1 MISFF
6 SGKITKFPDRA
17 VMEGSAVWC
26 RQAYSLFLKENVHSL
41 VSLFCTCVLPQLSP
55 LFMCSPVRILREVG
69 CEVNKPGW
77 ELSESVFY
85 FSLSLDLFH
94 KGLDQFL
101 FILLYILAGIWCYQN
116 I

>member
-1 MISFF
+1 
-6 SGKITKFPDRA
+6 
-17 VMEGSAVWC
+17 MEGSAVWC

-55 LFMCSPVRILREVG
+55 LFVCSPVQILREMGRV
-69 CEVNKPGW
+69 VNKPGW

-94 KGLDQFL
+94 KGLDQFI
-101 FILLYILAGIWCYQN
+101 FILLYILADIWCYQN